1 MNNMSS
7 ETIIRL
13 QEELARKN
21 SQITDQAERIS
32 ELELTNRLL
41 EDDSLEL
48 KQILAKIIY
57 ELEMEHKDDD

>member
-1 MNNMSS
+1 MSS